1 MDTRQCENCDEI
13 VDTAKAFCP
22 GCGNAFVEEKAR
34 EQASEFESHDN
45 TVQMGQTMYNQM
57 LSDMG
62 LNISKKGQQPT
73 AEPKKEEV
81 VVPVAPA
88 APPAAPSVELKPAA
102 LSPVELKPAAPPPT
116 SAKPDLPAEASKAG
130 SNKWIWI
137 IVAGLILIVLF
148 AALIVAAAVG
158 FYIFTAR

>member
-1 MDTRQCENCDEI
+1 METRQCENCGET
-13 VDTAKAFCP
+13 VDAAKAFCP

-34 EQASEFESHDN
+34 EKASEFESHDS

-62 LNISKKGQQPT
+62 LNIKKSPAKPE
-73 AEPKKEEV
+73 AEAVPKKVEV
-81 VVPVAPA
+81 AAPVAPA
-88 APPAAPSVELKPAA
+88 AAAPVELKPAA
-102 LSPVELKPAAPPPT
+102 PSPVELKPAAPPPAT
-116 SAKPDLPAEASKAG
+116 HPNTQAKQPATG

-137 IVAGLILIVLF
+137 MVAGLVLIFLF
-148 AALIVAAAVG
+148 AALIVAAGIG

>member
-1 MDTRQCENCDEI
+1 METRQCENCGET
-13 VDTAKAFCP
+13 VDAAKAFCP

-34 EQASEFESHDN
+34 EHASEFESHDS

-62 LNISKKGQQPT
+62 LNISKKGQQPNV
-73 AEPKKEEV
+73 EPKKTEV

-88 APPAAPSVELKPAA
+88 APPAPSVELKPAA
-102 LSPVELKPAAPPPT
+102 PSPVELPPAAPPPK
-116 SAKPDLPAEASKAG
+116 SATPANPVAQPRSG
-130 SNKWIWI
+130 SSKWIWI
-137 IVAGLILIVLF
+137 IVAGLILIFLF
-148 AALIVAAAVG
+148 AALIVAAGIG